1 MGKYNGAVVTTAGQT
16 LIANA
21 IASNKKV
28 TFTKLKASTHIY
40 AASTNFEAMTSIADV
55 VQSVD
60 VSYVGVYG
68 NNIVQTS
75 GKFDNTGVATAFD
88 INTIGLYGKV
98 ANGSETLIAIVTAI
112 NADTM
117 PVADPNSPTSIVYNI
132 QMTVQNSGALEAEIN
147 PAGTINV
154 SQFNDALYSTALITV
169 PTSGWSGSAPK
180 FTKSIPVDGI
190 TSTSMPFV
198 ELKYPDDVTEE
209 QKKAIA
215 VARSEEQH
223 IVSVANDRLDEVKRS
238 FETVKEEYKLV
249 VAEQK
254 RILKAA
260 KQKYDNGN
268 AVYKQEIARTKQ
280 EIASAKAKT
289 KAVVAEHKSIV
300 AAAKA
305 EISRL
310 KAAENMKK

>member
-1 MGKYNGAVVTTAGQT
+1 MKRFFVILAAMFVV
-16 LIANA
+16 
-21 IASNKKV
+21 V
-28 TFTKLKASTHIY
+28 
-40 AASTNFEAMTSIADV
+40 AASAQEPIKTLADAQIEYDRAV
-55 VQSVD
+55 
-60 VSYVGVYG
+60 
-68 NNIVQTS
+68 
-75 GKFDNTGVATAFD
+75 
-88 INTIGLYGKV
+88 
-98 ANGSETLIAIVTAI
+98 
-112 NADTM
+112 
-117 PVADPNSPTSIVYNI
+117 
-132 QMTVQNSGALEAEIN
+132 
-147 PAGTINV
+147 
-154 SQFNDALYSTALITV
+154 
-169 PTSGWSGSAPK
+169 
-180 FTKSIPVDGI
+180 
-190 TSTSMPFV
+190 
-198 ELKYPDDVTEE
+198 EE

-310 KAAENMKK
+310 KAAENMKKQELLYNFK

>member
-1 MGKYNGAVVTTAGQT
+1 MKRFFVILAAMFVAV
-16 LIANA
+16 
-21 IASNKKV
+21 
-28 TFTKLKASTHIY
+28 
-40 AASTNFEAMTSIADV
+40 AASAQEPIKTLADAHIEYDRAV
-55 VQSVD
+55 
-60 VSYVGVYG
+60 
-68 NNIVQTS
+68 
-75 GKFDNTGVATAFD
+75 
-88 INTIGLYGKV
+88 
-98 ANGSETLIAIVTAI
+98 
-112 NADTM
+112 
-117 PVADPNSPTSIVYNI
+117 
-132 QMTVQNSGALEAEIN
+132 
-147 PAGTINV
+147 
-154 SQFNDALYSTALITV
+154 
-169 PTSGWSGSAPK
+169 
-180 FTKSIPVDGI
+180 
-190 TSTSMPFV
+190 
-198 ELKYPDDVTEE
+198 EE

>member
-98 ANGSETLIAIVTAI
+98 ANRPETLIAIVTAI

-154 SQFNDALYSTALITV
+154 SQFNDALYTSTKINV
-169 PTSGWSGSAPK
+169 PTTGWSGSSPK
-180 FTKSIPVDGI
+180 YTRTVGASGI
-190 TSTSMPFV
+190 SAASMPFV
-198 ELKYPDDVTEE
+198 EIVYPNNVTKA
-209 QKKAIA
+209 QKKAIDKA
-215 VARSEEQH
+215 AS
-223 IVSVANDRLDEVKRS
+223 
-238 FETVKEEYKLV
+238 KLV
-249 VAEQK
+249 SMETTNESSV
-254 RILKAA
+254 ILTATEIPETSFDLLLRGLGSG
-260 KQKYDNGN
+260 QYTDGDNTINIGL
-268 AVYKQEIARTKQ
+268 
-280 EIASAKAKT
+280 S
-289 KAVVAEHKSIV
+289 VVNGMLQVTYE
-300 AAAKA
+300 
-305 EISRL
+305 E
-310 KAAENMKK
+310 